1 MKAPLIL
8 FAVAAAFAGDVHADA
23 RADVFAAFEKA
34 MARESYRTVVD
45 TDAGG
50 KRTTTTVDVELPA
63 SFHMK
68 NPEMEVI
75 VRPGATGMNQGGQ
88 WMKLPMDMSA
98 MVKNMTV
105 QAMKESAGLVQ
116 DVTEEGSETI
126 GGCESTLYRYRTSG
140 KVMGVQADADVQLA
154 ICGDS
159 GLPVR
164 AVTTDKGKNRTVVTY
179 DYDAPIDIKAP
190 N

>member
-1 MKAPLIL
+1 MKAPFVL
-8 FAVAAAFAGDVHADA
+8 FAVAALFAADARADA

-34 MARESYRTVVD
+34 MARQSYRTVATTD
-45 TDAGG
+45 TGG
-50 KRTTTTVDVELPA
+50 RSITTTIDVQLPA

-68 NPEMEVI
+68 NPDVEVI
-75 VRPGATGMNQGGQ
+75 VLPGATWMNQGGQ

-126 GGCESTLYRYRTSG
+126 DGCDATLYRYRTAG
-140 KVMGVQADADVQLA
+140 KVMGIQADADVQLA
-154 ICGDS
+154 ICD

-164 AVTTDKGKNRTVVTY
+164 AITSDKGKNRTVVSY
-179 DYDAPIDIKAP
+179 DYDAKVDIKAP